1 MQSDNSSLYC
11 GKLFKL
17 FLAGAKGYKK
27 GRSKP
32 DFMVMQ

>member
-1 MQSDNSSLYC
+1 MQSDNGSLYC